1 MELKQ
6 VLLVRQDLKLPK
18 GKMSAQAAHAAV
30 DASLKLQK
38 KDESLLKRWYNA
50 GMKKIVLKVNDQK
63 ELYKYIQ
70 IAKDQGI
77 ITSIITDAG
86 HTVVEPGTVTCGAI
100 GPYDEEVIDQIT
112 GKLQMM

>member
-6 VLLVRQDLKLPK
+6 VILVREDLKLPK
-18 GKMSAQAAHAAV
+18 GKLAAQVAHAAV
-30 DASLKLQK
+30 DAALKLQK
-38 KDESLLKRWYNA
+38 KDESLLKRWYNS
-50 GMKKIVLKVNDQK
+50 GMKKIVLKVTDEK

-86 HTVVEPGTVTCGAI
+86 HTVVKPGTVTCGAI
-100 GPYDEEVIDQIT
+100 GPAEEEQIDAIT
-112 GKLQMM
+112 SKLKMM